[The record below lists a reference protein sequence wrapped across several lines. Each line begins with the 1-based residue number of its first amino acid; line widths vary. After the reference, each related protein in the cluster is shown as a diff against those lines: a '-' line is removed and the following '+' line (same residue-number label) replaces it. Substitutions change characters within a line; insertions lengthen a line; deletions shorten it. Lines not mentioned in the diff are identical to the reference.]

1 MPRVMWAGVSGILV
15 GLLIGGYLMIKIGS
29 FSFSK
34 ENLAVVDLFVLI
46 EHQRLHALK
55 EAKNPDEIDEMIRN
69 RLVRLA
75 NVLAELGEKQLI
87 LNKTAVVSGTLPDLT
102 AQVEEQLSQG
112 RGGPR

>member
-1 MPRVMWAGVSGILV
+1 
-15 GLLIGGYLMIKIGS
+15 MIKIGS
-29 FSFSK
+29 LSFSK

-46 EHQRLHALK
+46 ERQRLHALK
-55 EAKNPDEIDEMIRN
+55 EAKNPDEIDELIRN

-75 NVLAELGEKQLI
+75 NILAELGEKQLI

-112 RGGPR
+112 KGGPR